1 VLRFSDAR
9 NFGRT
14 ATGIALIVGPLLF
27 LISSIVQPNTDHKD
41 KLRELAAVSAHKGTY
56 FLSGVLFLVASAVLI
71 YAAVGLI
78 KLFRGPRGVT
88 AGQVAGALLM
98 LGSAVTFGWYALGA
112 MEYEMVNQKGV
123 NRAAM
128 AQFLH
133 KADSTSTL
141 LPLIIAFLIGTVL
154 GLIFLGI
161 AAWRTGVVPKWTA
174 ILLIL
179 SGPFSFFSN
188 GVAASIVQNV
198 VLLIALGLLGWRV
211 LSMSDEEWDSPRERA
226 APPPSEA
233 PAVSA
238 PAPAV

>member
-1 VLRFSDAR
+1 
-9 NFGRT
+9 
-14 ATGIALIVGPLLF
+14 
-27 LISSIVQPNTDHKD
+27 
-41 KLRELAAVSAHKGTY
+41 
-56 FLSGVLFLVASAVLI
+56 
-71 YAAVGLI
+71 
-78 KLFRGPRGVT
+78 
-88 AGQVAGALLM
+88 M

-123 NRAAM
+123 NRVAM

-133 KADSTSTL
+133 KTDNASSL
-141 LPLIIAFLIGTVL
+141 LPLIIAFLIGTMI
-154 GLIFLGI
+154 GLILLGI

-179 SGPFSFFSN
+179 SGPFSFFAN
-188 GVAASIVQNV
+188 GAAASIVQNV
-198 VLLIALGLLGWRV
+198 VLLIVLGLLGWRV